1 MKIVVQKFMN
11 NQDEKV
17 NFNEMY
23 SKYENE
29 YESLVNKYLIS
40 DIKTYLFKNI
50 ST

>member
-11 NQDEKV
+11 NQNEKV

-29 YESLVNKYLIS
+29 YESLVK
-40 DIKTYLFKNI
+40 
-50 ST
+50 